1 MTQPNEENETT
12 QQSPKII
19 VDSDWKEQV
28 AKEKEAAAQ
37 GTTTDGDA
45 PVTSSAA
52 SETAG
57 TETTGTET
65 TGTDSTAS
73 APAENTDAA
82 ESAPAPSASGDS
94 GPPLPAPS
102 FEVLISML
110 FTQAMSALGQMPSP
124 VDGETKVDKRMAK
137 HSIDMLE
144 MLTSKTQ
151 GNLSDNESKM
161 LGEALHALRMTYVS
175 VRD

>member
-37 GTTTDGDA
+37 GTTADGDA
-45 PVTSSAA
+45 PESGSSAA
-52 SETAG
+52 SETVG
-57 TETTGTET
+57 TEATGTE
-65 TGTDSTAS
+65 STAS
-73 APAENTDAA
+73 ATPETADAA
-82 ESAPAPSASGDS
+82 DSAPSPNASGDS

-102 FEVLISML
+102 FEVLVSML

-144 MLTSKTQ
+144 MLTSKTE
-151 GNLSDNESKM
+151 GNLTENESKM